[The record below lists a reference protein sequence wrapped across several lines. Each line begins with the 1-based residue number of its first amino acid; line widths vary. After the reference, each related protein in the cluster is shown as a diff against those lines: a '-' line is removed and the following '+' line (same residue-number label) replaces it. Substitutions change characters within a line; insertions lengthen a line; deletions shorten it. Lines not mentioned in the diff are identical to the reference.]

1 MEKQKIFSVVIV
13 DEQGFWDSKS
23 DYVTS
28 ATSLNK
34 AKELSITVIMT
45 LNRRENTDSTA
56 KAIDKPLNGLK
67 YFRNSFLFAFSIKI
81 PLRSMSG
88 VTHHNLIKE
97 EHLLKE

>member
-34 AKELSITVIMT
+34 AKEL
-45 LNRRENTDSTA
+45 
-56 KAIDKPLNGLK
+56 LK
-67 YFRNSFLFAFSIKI
+67 NWLLFNNYPKFQ
-81 PLRSMSG
+81 
-88 VTHHNLIKE
+88 E
-97 EHLLKE
+97 